1 MPRYLRYVVI
11 WLSCT
16 AVSVTAVMLTV
27 GFVVGSTR
35 PTPPV
40 ARDVPES
47 ALAAG
52 SPSAAQPPSPSP
64 SPSHSAPASPAAKR
78 TPDRTTVRRPTRTPV
93 RPVTTPPATR
103 TARPP
108 SATPVDCGTGGAGV
122 HTLQSQGGQ
131 ASVRFGEDAV
141 CLVSAVPAS
150 GFTVSTRRAGAQ
162 QLTVT
167 FSGDRHR
174 SEIVA
179 TTTPQSKA
187 TIREVS
193 W

>member
-47 ALAAG
+47 ALAAS
-52 SPSAAQPPSPSP
+52 SPSAAKPGPSR
-64 SPSHSAPASPAAKR
+64 SATASPAAKR
-78 TPDRTTVRRPTRTPV
+78 TPSPTVRRPTRTPV
-93 RPVTTPPATR
+93 RPVTSAPPAP
-103 TARPP
+103 TARP

-131 ASVRFGEDAV
+131 ASVRFGDNAV

-150 GFTVSTRRAGAQ
+150 GFTVSTRRDGAQ

>member
-47 ALAAG
+47 ALAAS
-52 SPSAAQPPSPSP
+52 SPSAAKPGPSR
-64 SPSHSAPASPAAKR
+64 SATASPAAKR
-78 TPDRTTVRRPTRTPV
+78 TPSPTMRRPTRTPV
-93 RPVTTPPATR
+93 RPATTAPPTPTVR
-103 TARPP
+103 P

-131 ASVRFGEDAV
+131 ASVRFGENAV

-150 GFTVSTRRAGAQ
+150 GFTVSTRRDGAQ

>member
-40 ARDVPES
+40 ARDIPES
-47 ALAAG
+47 ALAGG
-52 SPSAAQPPSPSP
+52 SPSPARPSPSR
-64 SPSHSAPASPAAKR
+64 SAPVSPAAKR
-78 TPDRTTVRRPTRTPV
+78 TPSPTVRRPTRTPV
-93 RPVTTPPATR
+93 RPATTAPPTR
-103 TARPP
+103 TARP

-150 GFTVSTRRAGAQ
+150 GFTVSTRRDGAQ

>member
-40 ARDVPES
+40 ARDIPES
-47 ALAAG
+47 ALAG
-52 SPSAAQPPSPSP
+52 SSPSAAPPSPSR
-64 SPSHSAPASPAAKR
+64 SAPASFAAKR
-78 TPDRTTVRRPTRTPV
+78 TPSPTVRRPTPTPV
-93 RPVTTPPATR
+93 RPATTAPPAPR
-103 TARPP
+103 APRP
-108 SATPVDCGTGGAGV
+108 SATPADCGTGGAGV

-150 GFTVSTRRAGAQ
+150 GFTVSTRRDGAQ

>member
-1 MPRYLRYVVI
+1 VDPG
-11 WLSCT
+11 T
-16 AVSVTAVMLTV
+16 A
-27 GFVVGSTR
+27 G
-35 PTPPV
+35 
-40 ARDVPES
+40 
-47 ALAAG
+47 
-52 SPSAAQPPSPSP
+52 
-64 SPSHSAPASPAAKR
+64 
-78 TPDRTTVRRPTRTPV
+78 
-93 RPVTTPPATR
+93 
-103 TARPP
+103 P

-150 GFTVSTRRAGAQ
+150 GFTVSTRRDGAQ

>member
-40 ARDVPES
+40 ARDVPEN
-47 ALAAG
+47 ALATAA
-52 SPSAAQPPSPSP
+52 PSAAKPSPSR
-64 SPSHSAPASPAAKR
+64 SAPASPAAKR
-78 TPDRTTVRRPTRTPV
+78 TPGPASTPTTVRRPTRTPV
-93 RPVTTPPATR
+93 RPATTAPPAR
-103 TARPP
+103 APRP

-131 ASVRFGEDAV
+131 AAVRFGQDAV

-150 GFTVSTRRAGAQ
+150 GFTVSTRRDGAQ

-179 TTTPQSKA
+179 TATPQSKA

>member
-47 ALAAG
+47 ALATAA
-52 SPSAAQPPSPSP
+52 PSAAKPSPSR
-64 SPSHSAPASPAAKR
+64 SAPASPAARR
-78 TPDRTTVRRPTRTPV
+78 TPTPAAAPTTVRRPTRTPV
-93 RPVTTPPATR
+93 RPATTAPPTPAPR
-103 TARPP
+103 P

-131 ASVRFGEDAV
+131 AAVRFGADAV

-150 GFTVSTRRAGAQ
+150 GFTVSTRRDGAQ